1 MTKKKES
8 KKRVL
13 YLDIARGISILL
25 MIIGHVVEKGIKRSI
40 IFSFHMPLF
49 IIISGIFYKEKSFK
63 EELKNLLI
71 KLIIPSTLIVFVVV
85 MIENGFEKSLL
96 NTFLNALKTVT
107 VCWSHQSKI
116 TYNFSNVDV
125 LWFIY
130 LLAGIRLLF
139 LANKMIAKNNE
150 LLLFIIILVESYAG
164 YLIGI
169 NGYWLPWSFDVL
181 LACMLF
187 YYVGY
192 ILGRKNHLNQILS
205 NKWCLTL
212 LLLVWIAGINYNS
225 IEIAMRIY
233 PGGLWSYIVAISGV
247 LIVFKISMFI
257 EKHFKYISSLLAWFG
272 KNSLYILIGH
282 YIDRGLI
289 KYNISID
296 NKTLFKYVMASI
308 RIVVSTAIGWI
319 LIKINTLIYKKH
331 R

>member
-1 MTKKKES
+1 MTKKKELE
-8 KKRVL
+8 KRVL

-49 IIISGIFYKEKSFK
+49 IIISGMFYKEKSLK
-63 EELKNLLI
+63 EEVKNLLI
-71 KLIIPSTLIVFVVV
+71 KLIIPSTLIVFIIV
-85 MIENGFEKSLL
+85 MVESGFENGFLD
-96 NTFLNALKTVT
+96 TFLNALKTIT

-116 TYNFSNVDV
+116 TYNFSSVDV
-125 LWFIY
+125 LWFVY
-130 LLAGIRLLF
+130 LLVGIRLLF
-139 LANKMIAKNNE
+139 LVNKKIAKSNE

-192 ILGRKNHLNQILS
+192 ILSRKDYLNQILS
-205 NKWCLTL
+205 NKWCLI
-212 LLLVWIAGINYNS
+212 LLLVIWIAGINYNS

-257 EKHFKYISSLLAWFG
+257 EKHFKNISSLLAWFG

-282 YIDRGLI
+282 YIDRRLI

-296 NKTLFKYVMASI
+296 NKTLFKLVMSSI
-308 RIVVSTAIGWI
+308 RIVVSTVIGWI
-319 LIKINTLIYKKH
+319 LVKINTVTYKKT
-331 R
+331 